1 MSDLFISTTTTIMV
15 PFQTSLRHFRYLNHP
30 ISDILQQYL
39 TLFDKLQQ
47 LQHFFDT
54 GKVGTML
61 WWSLAGTWLSCF
73 SLQLCVKKHFNFYLP
88 IFFLI
93 PTYFCH
99 FPTFCDCISDVGK
112 VGVMSGGSFT
122 ITSIWLACPLNLT
135 IFSIFMSYSR
145 RPAWENEKM

>member
-1 MSDLFISTTTTIMV
+1 MLCFSMSDLFISTTTTIMV

-61 WWSLAGTWLSCF
+61 W
-73 SLQLCVKKHFNFYLP
+73 
-88 IFFLI
+88 
-93 PTYFCH
+93 
-99 FPTFCDCISDVGK
+99 
-112 VGVMSGGSFT
+112 
-122 ITSIWLACPLNLT
+122 
-135 IFSIFMSYSR
+135 
-145 RPAWENEKM
+145 